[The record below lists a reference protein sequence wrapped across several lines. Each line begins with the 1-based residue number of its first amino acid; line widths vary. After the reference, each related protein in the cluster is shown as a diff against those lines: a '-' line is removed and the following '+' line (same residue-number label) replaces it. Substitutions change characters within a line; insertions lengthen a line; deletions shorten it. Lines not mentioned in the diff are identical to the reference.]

1 MTDRIVTGV
10 AHVGIRQ
17 GLHARPGH
25 TLVQVAN
32 RFASR
37 IDLTCVETGTQAD
50 ARSLMDV
57 LLLGAAEGTTLWIRA
72 EGPDADQAVR
82 ALQRALDAI
91 SDGREFDV

>member
-1 MTDRIVTGV
+1 MTDHVVTGV
-10 AHVGIRQ
+10 AHVRARQ

-37 IDLTCVETGTQAD
+37 IELTCVESGTQAD

-57 LLLGAAEGTTLWIRA
+57 LLLGASEGTTLWIRA
-72 EGPDADQAVR
+72 EGPDAGQAVR

-91 SDGREFDV
+91 SEGREYEV